1 MISKTIHSFERYAS
15 AIVSTYDISC
25 EEIIHHLN
33 AELNEENYTPAEY
46 AEYGEFYDRKKND
59 ELVKFS
65 NLYILSTY
73 ETILDF
79 IEEFRKTEE
88 SLCDEYHT
96 EFARLLG
103 DIHHFKESSSFHEV
117 VMKLETTSLS
127 LIKELQE
134 RIS

>member
-25 EEIIHHLN
+25 EEIINHLN
-33 AELNEENYTPAEY
+33 SELNEENYTPAEY

-103 DIHHFKESSSFHEV
+103 DIHHFKESSNFHEV
-117 VMKLETTSLS
+117 VMKLETTSLL

>member
-1 MISKTIHSFERYAS
+1 MIHSFERYAS

-25 EEIIHHLN
+25 EEIIHYLN
-33 AELNEENYTPAEY
+33 TELNEENYTPVEY

-65 NLYILSTY
+65 NLYILYTY

-103 DIHHFKESSSFHEV
+103 DIHHFKESSNFHEV
-117 VMKLETTSLS
+117 VIKLETVSLL